1 MAKSLGWIVQSKSPW
16 QSMNRYPENAE
27 SGLVE
32 SLCKVMGFSEVIF
45 LHEKFHELTADDLHP
60 QMGTIAWMFNQ
71 AGIRTSCSN
80 HARNLDAVFGG
91 HLTAYYDKNENLL
104 KQIVDLGLPF
114 YYADVDGELFRG
126 EIEGSASFI
135 YMPLIKDYQGL
146 EAVFSTVIVPDYL
159 QKGRN
164 EFKKFEYVPLCPPS
178 YLENNLIAP
187 STHEQFLGRMRMY
200 DGAMSGV
207 FQHSTHL
214 KDPSIESQGRGW
226 FPPLLELVEK
236 ISEFKYLMP
245 SGYMFQAHEVR
256 VTQKIWEASVS
267 GTSAVQF
274 AKTKDVFLEHWPDY
288 PSELIFTPE
297 TNPEEFVEVLKSEFI
312 RVPESVTSHFSS
324 VEVRKALG
332 AMSL

>member
-16 QSMNRYPENAE
+16 QSMNRYPENSE

-32 SLCKVMGFSEVIF
+32 SLCRVMGFSEVVF
-45 LHEKFHELTADDLHP
+45 LNEKFHEVPSDDLHP
-60 QMGTIAWMFNQ
+60 QVGTIAWMLNES
-71 AGIRTSCSN
+71 GIATSCAN
-80 HARNLDAVFGG
+80 HASKIDAVFGG
-91 HLTAYYDKNENLL
+91 HLTAYYDKQEGMLT
-104 KQIVDLGLPF
+104 QIVDRGVPF

-126 EIEGSASFI
+126 EIEGSSSFI
-135 YMPLIKDYQGL
+135 YMPLIKDYDGL

-164 EFKKFEYVPLCPPS
+164 EFKKFEYVPLCPPT
-178 YLENNLIAP
+178 YLERNLIAP
-187 STHEQFLGRMRMY
+187 STHSEFLCRMRMY
-200 DGAMSGV
+200 DGAMAGV

-214 KDPSIESQGRGW
+214 KDPLIESQGRGW
-226 FPPLLELVEK
+226 FPPLLELVQQ
-236 ISEFKYLMP
+236 ISKFKYLMP

-288 PSELIFTPE
+288 PQELIFTPE
-297 TNPEEFVEVLKSEFI
+297 TNPDEFVETLKSDFI
-312 RVPESVTSHFSS
+312 KIPESVTSHFSS
-324 VEVRKALG
+324 SEVRKALT
-332 AMSL
+332 AMNL

>member
-1 MAKSLGWIVQSKSPW
+1 MKLGWIVQSKSPW
-16 QSMNRYPENAE
+16 QRMNRYPDNAE

-32 SLCKVMGFSEVIF
+32 ALCRVKGYTEVVFLNEKVHQ
-45 LHEKFHELTADDLHP
+45 LTHEQLDPLV
-60 QMGTIAWMFNQ
+60 GTIAWMFNQ
-71 AGIRTSCSN
+71 VGLRTSCSN
-80 HARNLDAVFGG
+80 TIVGVDAVFGG
-91 HLTAYYDKNENLL
+91 HLTAYYDKNENLIKEL
-104 KQIVDLGLPF
+104 VDTQMPF

-135 YMPLIKDYQGL
+135 YMPAVQNAVNL

-164 EFKKFEYVPLCPPS
+164 EFRKFEYVPLCPPS
-178 YLENNLIAP
+178 YLENNLITP

-297 TNPEEFVEVLKSEFI
+297 TNPEEFVETLKSDFI
-312 RVPESVTSHFSS
+312 KVPESVTSHFSS
-324 VEVRKALG
+324 SEVRKALT
-332 AMSL
+332 AMNL